1 MEKQLNLLISIRD
14 VEITGVE
21 KGSADRDVER
31 PVCAFTFLDDD
42 GNKVKALLKGPI
54 AAIAYQN
61 YLVANGTAGETC
73 EYPDGTVLEKVVT
86 VSFDAYVRE
95 ERTTEVVLDE
105 ISDIIFDF
113 KYRIT
118 G

>member
-21 KGSADRDVER
+21 KGNADKNVER
-31 PVCAFTFLDDD
+31 PVCAFSFFDDD
-42 GNKVKALLKGPI
+42 GNKVKALLKG
-54 AAIAYQN
+54 AIAKIAYEN
-61 YLVANGTAGETC
+61 YLIANGTAGQVIEFD
-73 EYPDGTVLEKVVT
+73 DGTTLEKVVT

-95 ERTTEVVLDE
+95 ERETEVVLDE